1 MWVRN
6 RDNKVFDSE
15 EDAYLD
21 SIKNETQED
30 LFNTFIC
37 MDWLIRYDELLL
49 WAMEK
54 DGFWEYFQDEI
65 TEARQRNFDEDYS
78 EIEDDDIDIL
88 RRMGVIKG

>member
-6 RDNKVFDSE
+6 RDNKVFDNG

-21 SIKNETQED
+21 SIENEAQED
-30 LFNTFIC
+30 LFNTLIC
-37 MDWLIRYDELLL
+37 MDWLICYDELLE
-49 WAMEK
+49 WAMEQ
-54 DGFWEYFQDEI
+54 DGFWERFQDEI
-65 TEARQRNFDEDYS
+65 TEARQHNFDEDYS

>member
-6 RDNKVFDSE
+6 RDNKVFNSE
-15 EDAYLD
+15 ESAYLD
-21 SIKNETQED
+21 SIENETQED
-30 LFNTFIC
+30 LFNTLVC